1 MTPSHKKKTNTRTRT
16 RAAIAVA
23 AAGAIAAVSAGIAS
37 AAGTFDTH
45 AGAHHHFALG
55 AELPSGGKA
64 SALSAHTSVVSRLAA
79 LSPHKGAAAKDVP
92 DSVDLSQYA
101 IAPGNQGKVGS
112 CVSWAIDYSGYSIQE
127 KQQGISGG
135 PQAPMYTYAQIAKGN
150 DQGSTPD
157 DTFSIAESQGVDSKS
172 DYTQGDFDFTTQ
184 PTDAERQNAAKW
196 KLSGHTKLHTSNQI
210 QADVKQ
216 ALADGEPVAISLP
229 VHQSFEDITQ
239 QTAVDYSYQPGG
251 AEDPVLGGHEI
262 TIVGYN
268 DQGVRVE
275 NSWGGNWGDG
285 GYINLSWDFLAGQ
298 VEEANAI
305 GKLVQ

>member
-1 MTPSHKKKTNTRTRT
+1 MTPSRKKKTNTRTR
-16 RAAIAVA
+16 AAIAMA
-23 AAGAIAAVSAGIAS
+23 AAGSIAALSAGIAS
-37 AAGTFDTH
+37 AGTFDN
-45 AGAHHHFALG
+45 AADAHHHFALG
-55 AELPSGGKA
+55 AKLPSGGKA
-64 SALSAHTSVVSRLAA
+64 SALATHASVVSRLAA
-79 LSPHKGAAAKDVP
+79 LSPHKAGAPKAVP

-101 IAPGNQGKVGS
+101 IAPGNQGQVGS

-127 KQQGISGG
+127 KQQGIDGG

-184 PTDAERQNAAKW
+184 PTDAERQNAAHW
-196 KLSGHTKLHTSNQI
+196 KLSGHTQLHTGNGM

-229 VHQSFEDITQ
+229 VHQSFQDISQ
-239 QTAVDYSYQPGG
+239 QQAADYSYQPGG
-251 AEDPVLGGHEI
+251 DEDPVLGGHEI

-268 DQGVRVE
+268 NQGVRVE

-285 GYINLSWDFLAGQ
+285 GYVNLSWDFLSSQ
-298 VEEANAI
+298 VQEANAI
-305 GKLVQ
+305 GKLVK

>member
-1 MTPSHKKKTNTRTRT
+1 MTPSHKKRTTTKART
-16 RAAIAVA
+16 AIAMA
-23 AAGAIAAVSAGIAS
+23 AAGAIAALSAGIAS
-37 AAGTFDTH
+37 ASGTFDTP
-45 AGAHHHFALG
+45 ADTHHHYALG
-55 AELPSGGKA
+55 AKLPSGGKA
-64 SALSAHTSVVSRLAA
+64 SALATHTSVVSRLAA
-79 LSPHKGAAAKDVP
+79 LSPHKGGAPQDVR

-101 IAPGNQGKVGS
+101 IAPGNQGRVGS

-184 PTDAERQNAAKW
+184 PTDAERQNAAHW
-196 KLSGHTKLHTSNQI
+196 KLSGHTQLHTGNQI

-216 ALADGEPVAISLP
+216 ALADGEPVAISLQ
-229 VHQSFEDITQ
+229 VHQSFQDITQ
-239 QTAVDYSYQPGG
+239 QTAADYSYQPGG

-268 DQGVRVE
+268 NQGVRVE
-275 NSWGGNWGDG
+275 NSWGSNWGDG
-285 GYINLSWDFLAGQ
+285 GYINLSWDFLANQ
-298 VEEANAI
+298 VQEANAI
-305 GKLVQ
+305 GKLVK

>member
-1 MTPSHKKKTNTRTRT
+1 MPPSHKKKTHTKT
-16 RAAIAVA
+16 RAAIAMA
-23 AAGAIAAVSAGIAS
+23 AAGAVAALSAGIAS
-37 AAGTFDTH
+37 ASGTFASHGD
-45 AGAHHHFALG
+45 AHHHFALG
-55 AELPSGGKA
+55 AKLPSGGKA
-64 SALSAHTSVVSRLAA
+64 SALSTHASVVSRLAA
-79 LSPHKGAAAKDVP
+79 LSPHEGGAPGGVP
-92 DSVDLSQYA
+92 DTVDLSQYA
-101 IAPGNQGKVGS
+101 ITPGNQGRVGS

-184 PTDAERQNAAKW
+184 PTDAERQNAAHW
-196 KLSGHTKLHTSNQI
+196 KLSGHTQLHTGNQI

-229 VHQSFEDITQ
+229 VHQSFQDITQ
-239 QTAVDYSYQPGG
+239 QTAADYSYQPGG

-268 DQGVRVE
+268 NQGVRVE
-275 NSWGGNWGDG
+275 NSWGSNWGDG
-285 GYINLSWDFLAGQ
+285 GYINLSWDFLSSQ
-298 VEEANAI
+298 VQEANAI
-305 GKLVQ
+305 GKLVK

>member
-1 MTPSHKKKTNTRTRT
+1 MIPSHKKKTNKRS
-16 RAAIAVA
+16 RAVIAVA
-23 AAGAIAAVSAGIAS
+23 AGGALAVVSGGIALAS
-37 AAGTFDTH
+37 GAHDAPAAAH
-45 AGAHHHFALG
+45 HHHFALG
-55 AELPSGGKA
+55 AQLPSGGKVNT
-64 SALSAHTSVVSRLAA
+64 LSSHTSIVSRLAD
-79 LSPHKGAAAKDVP
+79 LSPHKDGAPKSVP
-92 DSVDLSQYA
+92 NSVDLSQYA
-101 IAPGNQGKVGS
+101 IDPGNQGQVGS

-172 DYTQGDFDFTTQ
+172 DYSQGDFDFTSQ
-184 PTDAERQNAAKW
+184 PTDAERQNAAHW
-196 KLSGHTKLHTSNQI
+196 KLSGHTKLHTGNQI

-229 VHQSFEDITQ
+229 VHQSFQDVTQ
-239 QTAVDYSYQPGG
+239 QQAADYSYQPGG
-251 AEDPVLGGHEI
+251 SEDPVLGGHEI

-275 NSWGGNWGDG
+275 NSWGANWGDG
-285 GYINLSWDFLAGQ
+285 GYINLSWDFLASQ

-305 GKLVQ
+305 GKLVK

>member
-1 MTPSHKKKTNTRTRT
+1 MNPSHKKKTNK
-16 RAAIAVA
+16 RARAIIAVVA
-23 AAGAIAAVSAGIAS
+23 GGAIVAVSGTIALAS
-37 AAGTFDTH
+37 
-45 AGAHHHFALG
+45 GAPDNPTTAHRHFALG
-55 AELPSGGKA
+55 AKLPSGGKVSTFA
-64 SALSAHTSVVSRLAA
+64 THTSVASRLAA
-79 LSPHKGAAAKDVP
+79 LSPHKDGAPNGVP
-92 DSVDLSQYA
+92 DSVDLSKYA
-101 IAPGNQGKVGS
+101 IDPGNQGQVGS

-127 KQQGISGG
+127 KQQGITTG

-157 DTFSIAESQGVDSKS
+157 ATFGIAESQGVDSKA
-172 DYTQGDFDFTTQ
+172 DYNQGDFDFTSQ
-184 PTDAERQNAAKW
+184 PTDAERQNAAHW
-196 KLSGHTKLHTSNQI
+196 KLSGHTQLHTGNQI

-229 VHQSFEDITQ
+229 VHQSFQDITQ
-239 QTAVDYSYQPGG
+239 QQAADYSYQPGG
-251 AEDPVLGGHEI
+251 ADDPVLGGHEI

-268 DQGVRVE
+268 NQGVRVE

-298 VEEANAI
+298 VQEANAI